1 MQRSIDVGWHDDVVE
16 RVSAAELEDI
26 HTLDDVQW
34 QTFEKEVDSLRE
46 YMQKFTSLSHTQTT
60 FSRRVLT

>member
-16 RVSAAELEDI
+16 RVSEAELEDI

-46 YMQKFTSLSHTQTT
+46 YLQKFTSLSHTHHI
-60 FSRRVLT
+60 